1 MKYFSTYILITEPSD
16 QTTMTTTH
24 DNAITEMYG
33 LPRME
38 DAEPE
43 VPFNADTPR
52 PSSSRTGADAD
63 AATLDAAAATT
74 ATTATYLSFAQAAK
88 MSATIMKRRRSL
100 KASTHYYIAASSVVQ
115 KAFQQ
120 LATKDE
126 MPAADFKILK
136 RAMDRYRVRLIV
148 RDQMTPAELK
158 TLLINTRFEEQ
169 AAEHATYE
177 AFRTNTA
184 AADPADPADPTAD
197 AAAIEI
203 DAIRYSEAR
212 ERYNDLKCWRETL
225 VKEEMRV
232 TPMVAAGYGNLKS
245 IPNVPTQH
253 AQIAPTS
260 GKILHN
266 ILKPETIRRKFISL
280 KVLTENISKEVAQF
294 LTDTDR
300 QADRRCVVKQ
310 IAESLAAHKKKKAQ

>member
-1 MKYFSTYILITEPSD
+1 MT
-16 QTTMTTTH
+16 TTTH

-63 AATLDAAAATT
+63 AETATT
-74 ATTATYLSFAQAAK
+74 ATTTYLSFAQAAK

-184 AADPADPADPTAD
+184 AADPADPAAD

-212 ERYNDLKCWRETL
+212 EKYNDLKCWRETL

-310 IAESLAAHKKKKAQ
+310 IAESLARSSVAPRGKPHSATPNLAASPLESNAS

>member
-1 MKYFSTYILITEPSD
+1 
-16 QTTMTTTH
+16 MTTTH

-52 PSSSRTGADAD
+52 PSSSMTGAAA
-63 AATLDAAAATT
+63 AATAATT
-74 ATTATYLSFAQAAK
+74 ATTAAATANATATYLSFAQAAK

-184 AADPADPADPTAD
+184 AAYPADPTAD

-266 ILKPETIRRKFISL
+266 ILKPETIRRKFVSL

-294 LTDTDR
+294 LTDADR
-300 QADRRCVVKQ
+300 YADRRCVVKQ